1 MLMVGGGAKSMMIS
15 GNDGLA
21 PEPDSMTPWLAFA
34 ISLIYCVT
42 VDKDV
47 DAHEV
52 GGLVSAF
59 GGKVS
64 PDVIEV
70 GATRRDLFHRA
81 VHYVRTHKS
90 DDFLTEAKDILTE
103 RQRMTILLNM
113 VDSALADGRA
123 EPAERKLLEKFQRA
137 FGISDERFRPYFEV
151 ILLKNDRAVFTGG
164 GVRPAAVRPD

>member
-1 MLMVGGGAKSMMIS
+1 MMGAEAKSMTIS

-21 PEPDSMTPWLAFA
+21 PEPGGMTPWLAFA

-42 VDKDV
+42 VDRDV

-59 GGKVS
+59 GGKVA
-64 PDVIEV
+64 PDLIEV
-70 GATRRDLFHRA
+70 GATNRDLFQRA
-81 VHYVRTHKS
+81 VQYVRTHKS
-90 DDFLTEAKDILTE
+90 DAFLAETKDILTE
-103 RQRMTILLNM
+103 RQRMAILLNM
-113 VDSALADGRA
+113 VDSALADGQA